1 MKGSYSSP
9 DDLLTEFSQRSLFPD
24 TVYGLD
30 SGGDPQHI
38 PDLTYA
44 DFKAFHQRYYHPNA
58 PLFFFGDD
66 DPIERFASA
75 RFVASNSE
83 NRVIA
88 LISLKITVL
97 RDIACLI

>member
-38 PDLTYA
+38 PDLTYV
-44 DFKAFHQRYYHPNA
+44 DFKAFHQRYYHPSNA
-58 PLFFFGDD
+58 RLFFYGDD
-66 DPIERFASA
+66 DPEERLHLLDTWLRAFDPSA
-75 RFVASNSE
+75 VDPR
-83 NRVIA
+83 
-88 LISLKITVL
+88 
-97 RDIACLI
+97 

>member
-9 DDLLTEFSQRSLFPD
+9 DDLLSEFSQRSLFPD

-44 DFKAFHQRYYHPNA
+44 DFKAPALLSSFECPAVLLRRRRSYRA
-58 PLFFFGDD
+58 
-66 DPIERFASA
+66 FASA
-75 RFVASNSE
+75 RFVPSISE
-83 NRVIA
+83 DRVIA